1 MPAKV
6 AQTLGKC
13 TVDVS
18 GSWSKCESALR
29 EAKAEAGD
37 SDPFSTEELPQAASQ
52 PAETQAEPAT
62 QAEESEPQTAG
73 QPVSPKTELNILE
86 ELSKQLEG
94 NDSESEKGPQDP
106 QEPTQGPAEAVV
118 SMPSDLPAFTEQTG
132 HSHSHS
138 SPRLEPA
145 SCKQPSL
152 SLAPSLPSGVEDQ
165 GPVPSQKDD
174 QSEAAIE
181 EAAPPAPSKQDKE
194 EKKEKKEKK
203 SKEEKERKNKEA
215 KGEKKIRRIR
225 KKGSKKR
232 GARRR
237 RRSRL
242 RKSKT
247 RRRKT
252 RRLRTEQRRLARR
265 QPRTSPRTG
274 ILNSCT
280 QSIII
285 AKS

>member
-215 KGEKKIRRIR
+215 KGEKKNKKDKKER
-225 KKGSKKR
+225 KQEKGCKEK
-232 GARRR
+232 A
-237 RRSRL
+237 
-242 RKSKT
+242 
-247 RRRKT
+247 
-252 RRLRTEQRRLARR
+252 TEQVEEKQNKKKKDKKA
-265 QPRTSPRTG
+265 QDGTEATG
-274 ILNSCT
+274 EEATQNEPKDRNSELMH
-280 QSIII
+280 SINHN
-285 AKS
+285 S